1 MKVSIRHAWGCSVI
15 IALSVLPIYGEPFAS
30 EAPRDSSAS
39 AVDVREAESM
49 LVVQKGDFVAVP
61 IPMSDPTLGTGL
73 VLGSA
78 YFYAQTEEQKKSQP
92 ASLTGVAG
100 IYTNNDSY
108 AFGIGQQN
116 YWGGDKW
123 RFNGVLA
130 HADFKLALLDPADTD
145 STIDWFIRGDF
156 LQLALSRRVFPNW
169 YVGVQGRYV
178 DINQKFALDIDEI
191 DFDIKGELTSVGFGA
206 TLEFDTRD
214 VPTNPYNGRRFE
226 VNVLLNGE
234 IAGGDDRYQTYEA
247 SFRSYH
253 QLSEPLV
260 LAWEVRGCKKSGTVP
275 LWDSCLVGLRGFAAT
290 DYLGTASLS
299 GQVEARWHFWKK
311 LGAVGFVGYG
321 TSQSTYSEVGGNASI
336 PSYGVGLRFM
346 VLESKRIN
354 MRLDYARSD
363 DSDAV
368 YLSVAEAF

>member
-1 MKVSIRHAWGCSVI
+1 L
-15 IALSVLPIYGEPFAS
+15 ALLVYEDSYSAEEPREIKTS
-30 EAPRDSSAS
+30 T
-39 AVDVREAESM
+39 VDIREAESK
-49 LVVQKGDFVAVP
+49 LIVQKGDFVIVP
-61 IPMSDPTLGTGL
+61 IPVSDPTLGTGL
-73 VLGSA
+73 VLGGA

-130 HADFKLALLDPADTD
+130 HADFKLALLDPENTD
-145 STIDWFIRGDF
+145 DKIDWFIRGDF
-156 LQLALSRRVFPNW
+156 LQAALSRRVFNDW
-169 YVGVQGRYV
+169 YVGVQARYV
-178 DINQKFALDIDEI
+178 DNAQTFGIDIDEI
-191 DFDIKGELTSVGFGA
+191 DFDIKTDLTSVGFGA

-214 VPTNPYNGRRFE
+214 VPTNPYRGKRFE
-226 VNVLLNGE
+226 VDILLNGE
-234 IAGGDDRYQTYEA
+234 MAGGDDRYQTYQA
-247 SFRSYH
+247 SYRAYH

-275 LWDSCLVGLRGFAAT
+275 LWDACLVGLRGFAAT

-299 GQVEARWHFWKK
+299 GQVEARWRFWKK

-346 VLESKRIN
+346 VLESMRIN